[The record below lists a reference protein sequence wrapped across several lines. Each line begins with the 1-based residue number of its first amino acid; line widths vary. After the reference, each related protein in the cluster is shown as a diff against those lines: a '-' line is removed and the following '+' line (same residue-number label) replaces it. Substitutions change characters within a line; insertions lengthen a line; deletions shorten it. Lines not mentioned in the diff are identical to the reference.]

1 MQEILNYFKGDALAA
16 SSWNNKYRHE
26 NESIEDFFNRIVN
39 EFVRLNNFPQD
50 ISEDKFRDLS
60 EYGQSRLR
68 AGKNYISNTFDNLLR
83 DFKHVIPGGSALSGI
98 GTKKPVSLSNCF
110 VIDSPKDTVDSIFN
124 SSRDMAQI
132 YKRRG
137 GVGQD
142 LSHLRPLGA
151 KVNNAS
157 KTSTGIPSWMELY
170 SQTTNTIGQDGRR
183 GALMLSIDVRH
194 PDTPYFTS
202 IKQDL
207 TKVTGANVSVKL
219 NKEFIEA
226 AKNDEDYILR
236 YPVDIQY
243 LEVQPELFDYNE
255 LYEIESSVGQTGY
268 IKKVK
273 AKELWKQIIKCA
285 WSTGEPGIFN
295 WDMVMDYDPTSVYP
309 ELKAISTNPCGELP
323 LGAYDSCRLIASNL
337 YSLVKNPFSS
347 RAYIDWSLA
356 YEVFYETQILADI
369 FVDLELE
376 AVDRILK
383 KINSKYNGDI
393 ENLDHVSD
401 EFKLWWKIRETGKNG
416 RRTGTGITGY
426 ADMLAAIGKNY
437 GDEEITEKIF
447 KLKLQAE
454 LDASID
460 LAILNGA
467 FPLWDKNKEFKSIT
481 SDYRDIVEDNGK
493 PLNSWYEFIYNT
505 FLEQWDK
512 MRKYGRRNAGISTV
526 APTGT
531 ISLLAK
537 TTSGCEP
544 VFLLFY
550 IRNRKCNP
558 GEIADFVDQ
567 NGVGFIEYYVLHEKL
582 IDWYEVFRIENN
594 LSEFDFNDISKSD
607 LEQIVSMSPWF
618 GNTSED
624 LTPSLRVKTQ
634 SIMQKYITSSI
645 SSTVNLPN
653 HATPEDV
660 EVIYNEAFEKG
671 CKGITVYRDG
681 SRSGILVKE
690 SNKVKS
696 ALQERPIE
704 LECKVLQFKNEDKK
718 LWAAFVGILDGQPYE
733 IFTGPRDIDVFPV
746 PSWVETGKI
755 IKVSEEGQPS
765 RYDFQYT
772 DSYGYTNT
780 LGGLSRV
787 FNKEYWNYARLV
799 SALMREGMEADRL
812 KEVLDKLEFDAKTLN
827 NWKNGVIRAVKGF
840 IPDGKS
846 AGKGCPDCGHP
857 LVYENGCEICKDCGY
872 SKCL

>member
-39 EFVRLNNFPQD
+39 EFIRLDNFPN
-50 ISEDKFRDLS
+50 ITNNEYYHNLS
-60 EYGQSRLR
+60 EYGKLRLKN
-68 AGKNYISNTFDNLLR
+68 GKSFRSQTFDNLLR

-236 YPVDIQY
+236 YPVDSLNII
-243 LEVQPELFDYNE
+243 PEEWMPYNE
-255 LYEIESSVGQTGY
+255 LQQRNEIGGTMVYT
-268 IKKVK
+268 KKVK
-273 AKELWKQIIKCA
+273 AKELWEQIIQCA

-295 WDMVMDYDPTSVYP
+295 WDMVQDYDPTSVYP

-337 YSLVKNPFSS
+337 FSLVKNPFSCS
-347 RAYIDWSLA
+347 AYIDWSLA

-376 AVDRILK
+376 AVDRILR
-383 KINSKYNGDI
+383 KIDPEYDPKNLEKFKENSMGV
-393 ENLDHVSD
+393 VSD

-460 LAILNGA
+460 LAVLNGA
-467 FPLWDKNKEFKSIT
+467 FPLWDKDKEFESIT
-481 SDYRDIVEDNGK
+481 NDYRDTVEDNGR
-493 PLNSWYEFIYNT
+493 PSNNWYEFIYNT
-505 FLEQWDK
+505 FPEQWSR
-512 MRKYGRRNAGISTV
+512 MRKFGRRNAGLLNV
-526 APTGT
+526 G
-531 ISLLAK
+531 SLK
-537 TTSGCEP
+537 
-544 VFLLFY
+544 
-550 IRNRKCNP
+550 
-558 GEIADFVDQ
+558 
-567 NGVGFIEYYVLHEKL
+567 
-582 IDWYEVFRIENN
+582 
-594 LSEFDFNDISKSD
+594 
-607 LEQIVSMSPWF
+607 
-618 GNTSED
+618 
-624 LTPSLRVKTQ
+624 
-634 SIMQKYITSSI
+634 
-645 SSTVNLPN
+645 
-653 HATPEDV
+653 
-660 EVIYNEAFEKG
+660 
-671 CKGITVYRDG
+671 
-681 SRSGILVKE
+681 
-690 SNKVKS
+690 
-696 ALQERPIE
+696 
-704 LECKVLQFKNEDKK
+704 
-718 LWAAFVGILDGQPYE
+718 
-733 IFTGPRDIDVFPV
+733 
-746 PSWVETGKI
+746 
-755 IKVSEEGQPS
+755 
-765 RYDFQYT
+765 
-772 DSYGYTNT
+772 
-780 LGGLSRV
+780 
-787 FNKEYWNYARLV
+787 
-799 SALMREGMEADRL
+799 
-812 KEVLDKLEFDAKTLN
+812 
-827 NWKNGVIRAVKGF
+827 
-840 IPDGKS
+840 
-846 AGKGCPDCGHP
+846 
-857 LVYENGCEICKDCGY
+857 
-872 SKCL
+872 

>member
-704 LECKVLQFKNEDKK
+704 LECKVLQFKKR
-718 LWAAFVGILDGQPYE
+718 G
-733 IFTGPRDIDVFPV
+733 
-746 PSWVETGKI
+746 
-755 IKVSEEGQPS
+755 
-765 RYDFQYT
+765 
-772 DSYGYTNT
+772 
-780 LGGLSRV
+780 
-787 FNKEYWNYARLV
+787 
-799 SALMREGMEADRL
+799 
-812 KEVLDKLEFDAKTLN
+812 
-827 NWKNGVIRAVKGF
+827 
-840 IPDGKS
+840 
-846 AGKGCPDCGHP
+846 
-857 LVYENGCEICKDCGY
+857 
-872 SKCL
+872 

>member
-1 MQEILNYFKGDALAA
+1 M
-16 SSWNNKYRHE
+16 
-26 NESIEDFFNRIVN
+26 
-39 EFVRLNNFPQD
+39 
-50 ISEDKFRDLS
+50 
-60 EYGQSRLR
+60 
-68 AGKNYISNTFDNLLR
+68 
-83 DFKHVIPGGSALSGI
+83 
-98 GTKKPVSLSNCF
+98 
-110 VIDSPKDTVDSIFN
+110 
-124 SSRDMAQI
+124 
-132 YKRRG
+132 
-137 GVGQD
+137 
-142 LSHLRPLGA
+142 
-151 KVNNAS
+151 
-157 KTSTGIPSWMELY
+157 
-170 SQTTNTIGQDGRR
+170 
-183 GALMLSIDVRH
+183 
-194 PDTPYFTS
+194 
-202 IKQDL
+202 
-207 TKVTGANVSVKL
+207 
-219 NKEFIEA
+219 
-226 AKNDEDYILR
+226 
-236 YPVDIQY
+236 
-243 LEVQPELFDYNE
+243 
-255 LYEIESSVGQTGY
+255 
-268 IKKVK
+268 
-273 AKELWKQIIKCA
+273 
-285 WSTGEPGIFN
+285 
-295 WDMVMDYDPTSVYP
+295 
-309 ELKAISTNPCGELP
+309 
-323 LGAYDSCRLIASNL
+323 
-337 YSLVKNPFSS
+337 
-347 RAYIDWSLA
+347 
-356 YEVFYETQILADI
+356 
-369 FVDLELE
+369 
-376 AVDRILK
+376 
-383 KINSKYNGDI
+383 
-393 ENLDHVSD
+393 
-401 EFKLWWKIRETGKNG
+401 
-416 RRTGTGITGY
+416 
-426 ADMLAAIGKNY
+426 
-437 GDEEITEKIF
+437 
-447 KLKLQAE
+447 
-454 LDASID
+454 
-460 LAILNGA
+460 
-467 FPLWDKNKEFKSIT
+467 
-481 SDYRDIVEDNGK
+481 
-493 PLNSWYEFIYNT
+493 
-505 FLEQWDK
+505 
-512 MRKYGRRNAGISTV
+512 

-690 SNKVKS
+690 SNKVKP

-827 NWKNGVIRAVKGF
+827 NWKNGVIRAIKDL
-840 IPDGKS
+840 IPDGKTS
-846 AGKGCPDCGHP
+846 GKGCPECGHP